1 MQDLNTWLDQIVEE
15 TLEPELPI
23 IDPHHHLWDRPNS
36 PYLLKDIAEDVST
49 HNIRQTI
56 FIECGEMYSDS
67 DNVNMRVVG
76 ETEFAS
82 QIGKMSDKDSN
93 ITARIAS
100 GVVGTANL
108 LLGEEVAQ
116 VLEAHIAANPDR
128 FKGIRHRAVWLDE
141 HTINQDKD
149 ILENSPTKHINTV
162 DRTPKESMLLDE
174 TFRKGFS
181 QLSKYD
187 LTFEGWVYHPQLNE
201 LYDLAQAFPDTK
213 IILNHLGGPLGTG
226 IYRGKLDEIYPFWK
240 KQIAKLAQC
249 KNIYLKV
256 GGIQMPLN
264 GHDWHRRPVPPSSD
278 ELIAVNHDWY
288 MYAIEQFG
296 PERSMFESNF
306 PVDKQSC
313 SYNVVWN
320 QFKKLSMKLSE
331 TERQFLFHDTAMN
344 VYQLEKI

>member
-1 MQDLNTWLDQIVEE
+1 M
-15 TLEPELPI
+15 
-23 IDPHHHLWDRPNS
+23 
-36 PYLLKDIAEDVST
+36 
-49 HNIRQTI
+49 
-56 FIECGEMYSDS
+56 
-67 DNVNMRVVG
+67 
-76 ETEFAS
+76 
-82 QIGKMSDKDSN
+82 
-93 ITARIAS
+93 
-100 GVVGTANL
+100 
-108 LLGEEVAQ
+108 
-116 VLEAHIAANPDR
+116 
-128 FKGIRHRAVWLDE
+128 
-141 HTINQDKD
+141 
-149 ILENSPTKHINTV
+149 
-162 DRTPKESMLLDE
+162 DRTPKESMLLDK

-181 QLSKYD
+181 QLSRYD
-187 LTFEGWVYHPQLNE
+187 LTFEGWVYHPQLHE

-240 KQIAKLAQC
+240 KQIANLAQC

-264 GHDWHRRPVPPSSD
+264 GHDWHKRSVPPTSD
-278 ELIAVNHDWY
+278 ELITVNHDWY

-320 QFKKLSMKLSE
+320 QFKKLSMKFSK

>member
-15 TLEPELPI
+15 TVEPELPI

-36 PYLLKDIAEDVST
+36 PYLLKDIAKDVST

-56 FIECGEMYSDS
+56 FIECGEMYSDN
-67 DNVNMRVVG
+67 DNIDMRVVG

-82 QIGKMSDKDSN
+82 QIGKMSDEDSN
-93 ITARIAS
+93 ISTRIAS

-141 HTINQDKD
+141 HTTNQDQD
-149 ILENSPTKHINTV
+149 ILKNSPTKHINTV
-162 DRTPKESMLLDE
+162 DRTPKESMLLDK

-181 QLSKYD
+181 QLSRYD
-187 LTFEGWVYHPQLNE
+187 LTFEGWVYHPQLHE
-201 LYDLAQAFPDTK
+201 LYDLAQAFTDTK

-240 KQIAKLAQC
+240 KQIANLAQC

-264 GHDWHRRPVPPSSD
+264 GHDWHKRSVPPTSD
-278 ELIAVNHDWY
+278 ELITVNHDWY

-320 QFKKLSMKLSE
+320 QFKKLSMKFSK